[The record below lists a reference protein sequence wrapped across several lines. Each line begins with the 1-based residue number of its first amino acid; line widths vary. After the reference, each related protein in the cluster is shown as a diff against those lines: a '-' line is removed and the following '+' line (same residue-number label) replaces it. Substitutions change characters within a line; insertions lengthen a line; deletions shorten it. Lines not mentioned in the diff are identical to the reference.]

1 VVRYFP
7 GATISSLKG
16 ESMEF
21 SCTARIAIESRKKT
35 IVEEINKLKKKI
47 DKFDIEKPELSMI
60 SINMSIENI
69 NRLSIAIST
78 IESMDCIQ
86 TEFSKNPIY
95 RYATVDAN

>member
-1 VVRYFP
+1 
-7 GATISSLKG
+7 
-16 ESMEF
+16 MEF

-35 IVEEINKLKKKI
+35 IVEEINKLKEKI

>member
-1 VVRYFP
+1 
-7 GATISSLKG
+7 
-16 ESMEF
+16 MEF